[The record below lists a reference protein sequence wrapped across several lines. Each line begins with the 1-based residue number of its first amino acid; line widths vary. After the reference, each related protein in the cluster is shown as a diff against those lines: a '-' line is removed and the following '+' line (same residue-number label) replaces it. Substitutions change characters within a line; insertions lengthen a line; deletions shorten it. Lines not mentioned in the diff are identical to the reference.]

1 MKVQAE
7 VKGKSV
13 GLSPKTIDNKREPG
27 LNLKFYCK
35 PNTLKSPVPVGF
47 TGSIVQNALLSA
59 LFGVQSCALIIPVQF
74 SFAKYLEIR
83 RTSKE
88 HVQFHNFYH
97 ADEIGIDN
105 DSAYF
110 MGDLKQNHIMIA
122 DNKLLDEVYKL

>member
-1 MKVQAE
+1 MKVQTG

-74 SFAKYLEIR
+74 SFAKYLEIPSGFVMQR
-83 RTSKE
+83 ASLKE
-88 HVQFHNFYH
+88 TFWTP
-97 ADEIGIDN
+97 GIEDV
-105 DSAYF
+105 F
-110 MGDLKQNHIMIA
+110 LTLFC
-122 DNKLLDEVYKL
+122 KLFGSNASFIIPLYAKK